1 MAIHYFIQALFVL
14 VGILTLSGALLNS
27 DWLLNSR
34 NSQFIVA
41 ATGRKTARI
50 IYALLGCLMTGT
62 GIYFFLAV
70 QNL

>member
-50 IYALLGCLMTGT
+50 IYALLGCLMIGT
-62 GIYFFLAV
+62 GIYFSLAV

>member
-14 VGILTLSGALLNS
+14 VGILISGALLNS

-50 IYALLGCLMTGT
+50 I
-62 GIYFFLAV
+62 
-70 QNL
+70 

>member
-1 MAIHYFIQALFVL
+1 MTIHYFIQALFVL

-41 ATGRKTARI
+41 AAGRKVARI
-50 IYALLGCLMTGT
+50 LYALLGCLMIGT